1 VAAGQVAKPV
11 FAEMGFAVEILD
23 LSRLTSE
30 FGKQNH
36 SSKSCVSTSVA
47 LCRPSG
53 LVPPNRPRLIAW
65 RRLFLR
71 GLRFG
76 VPLFFLAFLHQ
87 SVVADH
93 LTDDLH
99 CLRFS
104 LLSEP
109 GHDILLRRRNR
120 GNSKCFLIS

>member
-47 LCRPSG
+47 SAARAG
-53 LVPPNRPRLIAW
+53 
-65 RRLFLR
+65 
-71 GLRFG
+71 
-76 VPLFFLAFLHQ
+76 
-87 SVVADH
+87 
-93 LTDDLH
+93 
-99 CLRFS
+99 
-104 LLSEP
+104 
-109 GHDILLRRRNR
+109 
-120 GNSKCFLIS
+120 